1 MFNTIEVNPIAEVNP
16 TIKNWSVKQVNYNIY
31 NAPEINNLCV
41 MGNIFNHPRFEN
53 DTLISTSAIKDTEGK
68 IITTNSGNKYYID
81 GPPSIE
87 YNDFCISNNIVIDLE
102 NPIKLISIK
111 DIGNEPYSSNDV

>member
-1 MFNTIEVNPIAEVNP
+1 MFNTIEVNPI
-16 TIKNWSVKQVNYNIY
+16 IKNWSVKQVNYNIY

-41 MGNIFNHPRFEN
+41 MGNIFNHPKFEN

-68 IITTNSGNKYYID
+68 IITTSSGNKYYID

-87 YNDFCISNNIVIDLE
+87 YNDFCVANNIVVDLE
-102 NPIKLISIK
+102 NPIKLISIN
-111 DIGNEPYSSNDV
+111 DICNKSYSSNDV